1 MKNTDKM
8 PAKEEKVRSILWC
21 AHNIYHQLQGF
32 MTNESSIIK
41 FILSMAFEFL
51 DWVEKALKFCSSNTT
66 NEWMNPIPQK
76 VIVKPKLSIFWII
89 NFLES
94 YLFSRMTKTSLIF

>member
-66 NEWMNPIPQK
+66 NEWMNPISPKSYCETQ
-76 VIVKPKLSIFWII
+76 IV
-89 NFLES
+89 NFLNYQLS
-94 YLFSRMTKTSLIF
+94 WKLFIFQNDQN